1 MTIPARSASLT
12 LLLLPFVKAI
22 WPFQQKRFSAEA
34 LIDAGQLGFEG
45 VDGRVVAVGDWNGDK
60 K

>member
-1 MTIPARSASLT
+1 MIIPARSASLA
-12 LLLLPFVKAI
+12 LLLLPFAKAI
-22 WPFQQKRFSAEA
+22 WPFQHKRFSAEA